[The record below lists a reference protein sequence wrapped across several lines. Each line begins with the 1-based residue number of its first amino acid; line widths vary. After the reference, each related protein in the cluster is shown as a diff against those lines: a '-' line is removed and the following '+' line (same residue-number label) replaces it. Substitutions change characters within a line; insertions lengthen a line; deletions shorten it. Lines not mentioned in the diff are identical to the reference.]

1 MSPVCWDRKENPRV
15 GPQPGFTLIE
25 LLVVIA
31 VIAVLASL
39 LLPALSRAKQAADN
53 AVCRSN
59 LRQQGIGLAM
69 HVGDFGAYPVFAAPR
84 YPLPDRPGE
93 LGQNVWLDFLEPY
106 VGDKWPEDND
116 LKSRLHPSPG
126 HGAFACPGYNKV
138 RGIYHTYTQ
147 GATGAYAYNAPARGM
162 TLPGA
167 LEWVELFGLGSTI
180 EDTAYGLGH
189 YGFRPIPENEVV
201 SPSQMIAIGDSPIVN
216 PIGLA
221 PDEIV
226 GLIKMPA
233 TFMNLMRNELPP
245 PVFRALPP
253 VPLLPTDRAMLAR
266 HGGRWNMLFCDGHV
280 ENGKLRK
287 FFNFWD
293 DNVARLWNRD
303 NRPHRGPMN

>member
-126 HGAFACPGYNKV
+126 HGAFA
-138 RGIYHTYTQ
+138 
-147 GATGAYAYNAPARGM
+147 
-162 TLPGA
+162 
-167 LEWVELFGLGSTI
+167 
-180 EDTAYGLGH
+180 
-189 YGFRPIPENEVV
+189 
-201 SPSQMIAIGDSPIVN
+201 
-216 PIGLA
+216 
-221 PDEIV
+221 
-226 GLIKMPA
+226 
-233 TFMNLMRNELPP
+233 
-245 PVFRALPP
+245 
-253 VPLLPTDRAMLAR
+253 
-266 HGGRWNMLFCDGHV
+266 
-280 ENGKLRK
+280 
-287 FFNFWD
+287 
-293 DNVARLWNRD
+293 
-303 NRPHRGPMN
+303 